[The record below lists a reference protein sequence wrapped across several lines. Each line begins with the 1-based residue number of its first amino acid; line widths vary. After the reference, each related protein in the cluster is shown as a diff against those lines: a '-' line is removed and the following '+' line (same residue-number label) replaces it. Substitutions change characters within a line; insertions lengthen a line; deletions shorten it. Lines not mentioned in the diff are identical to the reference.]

1 MGSIRLNILSL
12 LGLALLTAGAGCV
25 KRPVATCPDKG
36 GQQWR
41 EVNSPHFRIS
51 TNLGLRVARFTAL
64 ELEQLRA
71 ALLLAW
77 GGQVDPPGQ
86 VEVIVVRSNAELE
99 EFTLGTPLEAF
110 LDSSGRSPLMV
121 MAGEGEFMLQQPE
134 ALQVQAHE
142 LAHHI
147 TRYVMVRQPR
157 WLTEGLATWL
167 QTVQFSSLRRKASFG
182 ELHPGFAQYV
192 RSHRPLSLER
202 LWAWEKYPYL
212 SPAEILPYYASSW
225 LWVAY
230 LRERHPQRFRDFMD
244 RLARAEEPRRAW
256 EEAFQGVT
264 GLEEDLRKYEPQRGK
279 QLTVELP
286 FIKPDFEVRPLDCA
300 EIHTLRARL
309 FLRSPGPRS
318 LRERLRLGRQELEE
332 ALKEDP
338 TNVSAV
344 LLQASFTVDPQQRL
358 ALARALVQA
367 RPGSGPAW
375 SLLGQALQ
383 DSNAPAAEQ
392 EQALQRALALDPDD
406 VDALVAM
413 AWLHTE
419 KGQTEEGL
427 ARAGRAV
434 QLAPGR
440 ASTLEAYA
448 ALLFQAGRCEESL
461 AAQQRAIGVLG
472 GHVTEA
478 LRSVAQATQ
487 AAMQR
492 KLAEYARLCGL
503 PIPPR

>member
-12 LGLALLTAGAGCV
+12 LTGVLLTAGAGCV

-36 GQQWR
+36 GKEWR
-41 EVNSPHFRIS
+41 EVNSPHFRVY
-51 TNLGLRVARFTAL
+51 TDLGQRVARFTAL
-64 ELEQLRA
+64 ELEQLRT

-86 VEVIVVRSNAELE
+86 VEVIVVRSDTELE
-99 EFTLGTPLEAF
+99 EFTLGAPLEAF

-121 MAGEGEFMLQQPE
+121 MAGEGEFLLQEPE
-134 ALQVQAHE
+134 SLQVQAHE

-147 TRYVMVRQPR
+147 TRFVMVRQPR

-182 ELHPGFAQYV
+182 EIHPGFASYM
-192 RSHRPLSLER
+192 RTHRPLPLEK
-202 LWAWEKYPYL
+202 LWAWERYPFL
-212 SPAEILPYYASSW
+212 SKAEILPYYASSW

-230 LRERHPQRFRDFMD
+230 LRDRHPKRFQDFTA
-244 RLARAEEPRRAW
+244 RLARAEEPRRAF
-256 EEAFQGVT
+256 EAAFQGVT
-264 GLEEDLRKYEPQRGK
+264 NLEEDLRKYEPQDEE

-318 LRERLRLGRQELEE
+318 LRERLRLGRQELAE

-338 TNVSAV
+338 SEVSAV
-344 LLQASFTVDPQQRL
+344 LLQASFTVDPEQRL
-358 ALARALVQA
+358 ALARALVRA
-367 RPGSGPAW
+367 KPDSGPAW

-392 EQALQRALALDPDD
+392 EQALRRALALDPDD

-419 KGQTEEGL
+419 QGQTEEGL
-427 ARAGRAV
+427 AKAGRAV

-461 AAQQRAIGVLG
+461 TAQQRAMGVLG
-472 GHVTEA
+472 GHVTES

-487 AAMQR
+487 EAMQR
-492 KLAEYARLCGL
+492 KLAEYAERCGM
-503 PIPPR
+503 PASAR